1 MKSYQ
6 KQETYKTMS
15 SKGVSS
21 LPIYLQLGVYLLGI
35 LLLIAMQIGFSY
47 LITQLNTSVDNEK
60 SRLHIGEII
69 ISDIH
74 KIRAS
79 VYKLATTTG
88 KKRQNIAMQVIRD
101 QSAELNSALTV
112 LSQGGILKRKR
123 RLNLTNQDETVQT
136 IKYSYQQYAGKYVL
150 ENIELRPKLISLNK
164 KIEEILLLL
173 NKRDHYFSLKDNKN
187 YALTAIQIKQNL
199 QFFTP
204 IFNRLTQNANRLFYE
219 SQQRLFA
226 LENEVSENKNQ
237 YYILQFLLSLTVILI
252 VVFIGYKIIVQVNVT
267 NQKLHTLA
275 EDLRFQIFALDQ
287 HAIVSSTD
295 INGNITYAND
305 KFCEISGY
313 SQAELIGQNHRIVK
327 SDEHSPELF
336 KALWKTITTG
346 NVWHGE
352 VKNKTKS
359 GSFYWVAATIVPFL
373 NKQGEAFK
381 FIAIRTDITKRK
393 EMEDSVNE
401 TNRFL
406 QGLTD
411 TMGEGVYALNNK
423 GKCIFVNPETERLTG
438 WKKHELVGENIHN
451 IIHFQTLEGVHVPA
465 HECPTYKSI
474 SNGEIYQSDNEYFT
488 NKQGDLFP
496 VSIISTP
503 LYNDNKI
510 VGSVAVFQD
519 ISIRK
524 QTENELHN
532 AKKLA
537 EQASQEKSD
546 FLANMSH
553 EIRTPMNAIIGMSYL
568 ALQTDLNEKQENY
581 IKKVH
586 YSAESLLGIIND
598 ILDFS
603 KIEAGKLE
611 LEQVNFNLS
620 DIFENL
626 STIIGSK
633 VEEKSL
639 ELLIDTNNK
648 VPFTIIGDPLRLTQ
662 ILINLANNAVKFTD
676 QGEIIIR
683 TQLHDQ
689 MENTNQIELLFSIH
703 DSGIGMTPEQQEQL
717 FKSFNQADSSTTR
730 KYGGTGLG
738 LAISKTLVELM
749 GGKIWV
755 QSEYNQGSVF
765 SFTAVF
771 TLQEGLEDK
780 QVLHGKQSI
789 TQLGYIN
796 QLVGKRI
803 LIVDDNASAREILSV
818 MSEHLKMEVTI
829 VSDGQQAIDI
839 LMDAVDSDKPFDLVL
854 MDWKMPGLDGLQ
866 TVQQLYKK
874 CPSVPPSVIMVT
886 SFGKEAVSNEA
897 KQLNVTIPQILTK
910 PVTPSNLLDGVM
922 NALGISN
929 NFTTTKQNSHIQYQA
944 IIHQISGAKILLVED
959 NLLNKELAFE
969 LLTNNHILVTIA
981 NNGLE
986 VVDLVRNNT
995 FDAILMDVQMPVMDG
1010 YTATR
1015 KIREFNTNITIIAMT
1030 ANAMVSD
1037 HEQALDAGMN
1047 DYISKPINVK
1057 EMFSTIAK
1065 WVEIEQKHSHNS
1077 IQKKVKNKALN
1088 KTQHLFNEVQYIDYE
1103 NAIIRIDND
1112 IELYL
1117 TVLETFKNDHTNDIE
1132 KFIQFLDN
1140 SDFDSAIL
1148 CIHTLKGVAGNVG
1161 ATLVFQASNKLELC
1175 LKNCLENKTVSDV
1188 IEICKTH
1195 LNETQE
1201 ILKQT
1206 IIEVQYFINK
1216 NKHSNKQSDVPA
1228 FIEAR
1233 VDTEIDDKELSD
1245 KLNDLLI
1252 PLESYNTASEQLI
1265 DVLLKSGIKA
1275 DVKAKLS
1282 SIKKMIAQYDFESA
1296 FIKVKQ
1302 LISSLA

>member
-6 KQETYKTMS
+6 TQETYKTLH

-47 LITQLNTSVDNEK
+47 LINQLNTSVENEK
-60 SRLHIGEII
+60 ARLHIGEII

-88 KKRQNIAMQVIRD
+88 KNRQKIVMQVISL
-101 QSAELNSALTV
+101 QNAELSNALTV
-112 LSQGGILKRKR
+112 LSQGGELKRKR
-123 RLNLTNQDETVQT
+123 RLNLTNQDEIVQT
-136 IKYSYQQYAGKYVL
+136 IKYSYQQFSGKYVL
-150 ENIELRPKLISLNK
+150 EYIELGPKLVTLNK

-173 NKRDHYFSLKDNKN
+173 NKRDQYLSQQNNKN
-187 YALTAIQIKQNL
+187 YALTAIQIKQHL

-204 IFNRLTQNANRLFYE
+204 TFNRLTQNANRLFYE
-219 SQQRLFA
+219 SQQRLFS
-226 LENEVSENKNQ
+226 LEKKVSKNKKQ

-252 VVFIGYKIIVQVNVT
+252 VVFIGYKIIVQINAT
-267 NQKLHTLA
+267 NQELHSLA
-275 EDLRFQIFALDQ
+275 EDLHFQIFALDQ

-295 INGNITYAND
+295 IKGSITYAND

-313 SQAELIGQNHRIVK
+313 SREELIGKNHRIVK
-327 SDEHSPELF
+327 SDEHLPEVF
-336 KALWKTITTG
+336 KTMWKTITAG

-373 NKQGEAFK
+373 NKQGKPFK

-411 TMGEGVYALNNK
+411 TMGEGVYALDNK

-438 WKKHELVGENIHN
+438 WKKQELLGGNIHN
-451 IIHFQTLEGVHVPA
+451 KIHFQTLEGIHVPA

-474 SNGEIYQSDNEYFT
+474 SNGKIYQSDNEYFT
-488 NKQGDLFP
+488 NKQGILFP

-503 LYNDNKI
+503 LYKDNKI
-510 VGSVAVFQD
+510 IGSVAVFQD

-524 QTENELHN
+524 QTENELN
-532 AKKLA
+532 TAKKMA

-568 ALQTDLNEKQENY
+568 ALQTDLNEKQQNY

-611 LEQVNFNLS
+611 LEQVSFNLS

-626 STIIGSK
+626 SIIIGNK
-633 VEEKSL
+633 IEEKSL
-639 ELLIDTNNK
+639 ELLIDTNYK
-648 VPFTIIGDPLRLTQ
+648 VPFTLIGDPLRLTQ
-662 ILINLANNAVKFTD
+662 VLINLANNAVKFTE

-683 TQLHDQ
+683 TQLH
-689 MENTNQIELLFSIH
+689 EPIKNKHKNQVELLFSIQ
-703 DSGIGMTPEQQEQL
+703 DSGIGMTLEQQEKL
-717 FKSFNQADSSTTR
+717 FQSFNQADSSTTR

-749 GGKIWV
+749 GGKIWAK
-755 QSEYNQGSVF
+755 SEYNHGSIF
-765 SFTAVF
+765 SFTTVF
-771 TLQEGLEDK
+771 TLQEGLDNEEI
-780 QVLHGKQSI
+780 LHENHS
-789 TQLGYIN
+789 IN
-796 QLVGKRI
+796 QIEYIDQLAKKRI
-803 LIVDDNASAREILSV
+803 LIVDDNANAREILSA
-818 MSEHLKMEVTI
+818 MSEHLKMEVSI
-829 VSDGQQAIDI
+829 VNDGQQAIDKLI
-839 LMDAVDSDKPFDLVL
+839 DAADSNELFDLVL
-854 MDWKMPGLDGLQ
+854 MDWKMPGLDGLE
-866 TVQQLYKK
+866 TVQQLYQK

-886 SFGKEAVSNEA
+886 SYGKETVSKEA
-897 KQLNVTIPQILTK
+897 KQLNISIPQILTK
-910 PVTPSNLLDGVM
+910 PVTASSLLDAVM
-922 NALGISN
+922 NAVGITN
-929 NFTTTKQNSHIQYQA
+929 RFTNSKQNTKIQYQA
-944 IIHQISGAKILLVED
+944 KISQLSGAKLLLVED
-959 NLLNKELAFE
+959 NSLNQELATE
-969 LLTNNHILVTIA
+969 LLTNNHISVTVV

-986 VVDLVRNNT
+986 AVQIVSKEN
-995 FDAILMDVQMPVMDG
+995 FDAVLMDVQMPVMDG

-1015 KIREFNTNITIIAMT
+1015 KIREFNTDLTIIAMT

-1037 HEQALDAGMN
+1037 HEQALNAGMN

-1065 WVEIEQKHSHNS
+1065 WVKVDQESHSVLDVE
-1077 IQKKVKNKALN
+1077 VKDKSLN
-1088 KTQHLFNEVQYIDYE
+1088 KPKHLFSEMQCIDYE
-1103 NAIIRIDND
+1103 NALIRIDND
-1112 IELYL
+1112 TELYL
-1117 TVLETFKNDHTNDIE
+1117 TILESFKCDHFNDIE
-1132 KFIQFLDN
+1132 KFNQFIDKR
-1140 SDFDSAIL
+1140 DFDSAIR
-1148 CIHTLKGVAGNVG
+1148 CVHTLKGVAGNIG
-1161 ATLVFQASNKLELC
+1161 AMSLFHVSNKLESCIKDSLD
-1175 LKNCLENKTVSDV
+1175 NKTKANIIETCSIQVNETQDVLGQTV
-1188 IEICKTH
+1188 IEIQSVIDKSQINQN
-1195 LNETQE
+1195 LN
-1201 ILKQT
+1201 
-1206 IIEVQYFINK
+1206 N
-1216 NKHSNKQSDVPA
+1216 
-1228 FIEAR
+1228 
-1233 VDTEIDDKELSD
+1233 DTEQ
-1245 KLNDLLI
+1245 
-1252 PLESYNTASEQLI
+1252 QLI
-1265 DVLLKSGIKA
+1265 V
-1275 DVKAKLS
+1275 
-1282 SIKKMIAQYDFESA
+1282 IAENENDSTIGTDQTRFT
-1296 FIKVKQ
+1296 V
-1302 LISSLA
+1302 